1 MTLSTTDLGHF
12 GEQLSLDRFRQISNR
27 SSQSYCSSSRA
38 QTRLLPKQAARS
50 RAGDAGGERDGSW
63 NPGSRKRNRELQMNG
78 KKLSRAVL
86 KWNQWQSSG
95 EHDEAWRG
103 GRRGRTVQDRSP
115 LITLKTS
122 IYLFYGSDFPN
133 VGRRLSETKIQI
145 IMSMAERKPSQ
156 VSALHFHA

>member
-12 GEQLSLDRFRQISNR
+12 GEQHSLDRFRQICNR

-38 QTRLLPKQAARS
+38 QTRLLPERAARS
-50 RAGDAGGERDGSW
+50 RAGDAGGDGSW
-63 NPGSRKRNRELQMNG
+63 HPGSGKRNHEQQMNG
-78 KKLSRAVL
+78 NKLSRAVL
-86 KWNQWQSSG
+86 KWHQWQSGG

-103 GRRGRTVQDRSP
+103 GRRGRAVQDRSP
-115 LITLKTS
+115 LITLKTR

-133 VGRRLSETKIQI
+133 ISRRLSETKLRI
-145 IMSMAERKPSQ
+145 IMSVADRKPSQ